1 MRSLRTALLPSEL
14 GRDFGKIWP
23 ASIISNL
30 GDGAMLAAGPL
41 LVASITREPAAV
53 GAAAFIQQL
62 PWLLFAL
69 FSGALVDRL
78 DRRLMIVAA
87 DIFRATVLAGLGAA
101 VLLDTS
107 PLWAIYVALFL
118 LGTAETLA
126 DNASG
131 ALLVSAVPKEHLGKA
146 NARLFATGTLVQ
158 LLGGPPLGALLFA
171 VGAGVP
177 LVFNA
182 VTFAAAAALIAR
194 VAIRPPLPERPGT
207 ALWSEVRDGVRWLWA
222 HAGVRTLACSI
233 LVMNITFCAAFATW
247 VLFARERLGLTETQ
261 FGLLVSVGAVGGLL
275 GMPVYHLL
283 EPRVGSL
290 TLLRAGLVIETTVHL
305 ILALTRSPWVAG
317 ATMAVFGVHAVVWGI
332 VSTTARQLATPE
344 PLMGRVNSVYLLA
357 SVGGAAIGSA
367 LGGVL
372 AQNFGLAAPFAG
384 AFVGMVLMTVVAWRP
399 LRHVSVRRT
408 PAADPV
414 AD

>member
-1 MRSLRTALLPSEL
+1 MRSLGTFLLPSGL
-14 GRDFGKIWP
+14 GSDFRKIWP
-23 ASIISNL
+23 AAIISNL
-30 GDGAMLAAGPL
+30 GDGAMVAAGPL
-41 LVASITREPAAV
+41 LVASITSEPAAV
-53 GAAAFIQQL
+53 GAAAFVQQL

-78 DRRLMIVAA
+78 DRRLMVVAA
-87 DIFRATVLAGLGAA
+87 DLFRATVLAVLGAT
-101 VLLDTS
+101 VLFGTS
-107 PLWAIYVALFL
+107 PLWAIYLSLFL

-126 DNASG
+126 DNASS
-131 ALLVSAVPKEHLGKA
+131 ALLVSAVPKAHVGQA
-146 NARLFATGTLVQ
+146 NARLFASGTVLQ
-158 LLGGPPLGALLFA
+158 QLGGPPLGALLFA

-177 LVFNA
+177 LVFDA
-182 VTFAAAAALIAR
+182 ITFAAAAALVAR
-194 VAIRPPLPERPGT
+194 VAIRPPLPEPSGT
-207 ALWSEVRDGVRWLWA
+207 ALWSEVREGIRWLWH

-247 VLFARERLGLTETQ
+247 VLFARERLGLSETQ
-261 FGLLVSVGAVGGLL
+261 FGLLLSVGAIGAVL
-275 GMPVYHLL
+275 GMPAYHVL

-367 LGGVL
+367 LGAVL
-372 AQNFGLAAPFAG
+372 AQRYGLAAPFAV
-384 AFVGMVLMTVVAWRP
+384 AFVAMVLMTVVAWRP
-399 LRHVSVRRT
+399 LRHVSVRRV
-408 PAADPV
+408 PAVD
-414 AD
+414 

>member
-1 MRSLRTALLPSEL
+1 MRSLGTFLLPSDL
-14 GRDFGKIWP
+14 GSDFRKIWP

-41 LVASITREPAAV
+41 LVASITTEPAAV
-53 GAAAFIQQL
+53 GAAAFVQQL

-78 DRRLMIVAA
+78 DRRLMIVAS
-87 DIFRATVLAGLGAA
+87 DIFRALVLAALGAA
-101 VLLDTS
+101 VLLGSS
-107 PLWAIYVALFL
+107 PLWAIYLSLFL
-118 LGTAETLA
+118 LGTAETFA

-131 ALLVSAVPKEHLGKA
+131 ALLVNAVPRAHLGRA
-146 NARLFATGTLVQ
+146 NARLFASGTVLQ
-158 LLGGPPLGALLFA
+158 QLGGPPLGALLFA

-177 LVFNA
+177 LVFDA

-194 VAIRPPLPERPGT
+194 VAVRPPLPEPSGT
-207 ALWSEVRDGVRWLWA
+207 ALWSEVREGVRWLWH

-261 FGLLVSVGAVGGLL
+261 FGLLVSAGAIGAVF
-275 GMPVYHLL
+275 GMPAYHLL

-372 AQNFGLAAPFAG
+372 AQRFGLAAPFAI
-384 AFVGMVLMTVVAWRP
+384 AFVAMVLMTAVAWRP
-399 LRHVSVRRT
+399 LRHVSVRRV
-408 PAADPV
+408 PAAG
-414 AD
+414 

>member
-1 MRSLRTALLPSEL
+1 MSSFGTFLLPSDL
-14 GRDFGKIWP
+14 GSDFRKIWP
-23 ASIISNL
+23 AAIISNL

-41 LVASITREPAAV
+41 LVASITSEPAAV
-53 GAAAFIQQL
+53 GAAAFVQQL

-87 DIFRATVLAGLGAA
+87 DTFRALVLAGLGAA
-101 VLLDTS
+101 VLLGSS
-107 PLWAIYVALFL
+107 PLWAIYLSLFL

-131 ALLVSAVPKEHLGKA
+131 ALLVSAVPKAHLGRA
-146 NARLFATGTLVQ
+146 NARLFASGTVLQ
-158 LLGGPPLGALLFA
+158 QLGGPPLGALLFA
-171 VGAGVP
+171 VGAGIP
-177 LVFNA
+177 LVLDA

-194 VAIRPPLPERPGT
+194 VAVRPPLPESSGT
-207 ALWSEVRDGVRWLWA
+207 AIWSEVREGVRWLWH

-247 VLFARERLGLTETQ
+247 VLFARERLGLSETQ
-261 FGLLVSVGAVGGLL
+261 FGLLMSVGAIGAVF
-275 GMPVYHLL
+275 GMPAYHLL

-317 ATMAVFGVHAVVWGI
+317 VTMAVFGVHAVVWGI

-372 AQNFGLAAPFAG
+372 AQRFGLAAPFG
-384 AFVGMVLMTVVAWRP
+384 IAFVAMVLMTAVAWRP
-399 LRHVSVRRT
+399 LRNVSVRRV
-408 PAADPV
+408 PAAD
-414 AD
+414 

>member
-1 MRSLRTALLPSEL
+1 MRSLGAVAFPGEL
-14 GRDFGKIWP
+14 GSDFRKIWP

-30 GDGAMLAAGPL
+30 GDGAMAAAGPL

-69 FSGALVDRL
+69 FSGVLVDRL

-87 DIFRATVLAGLGAA
+87 DTFRAIVLVALGIA

-131 ALLVSAVPKEHLGKA
+131 ALLVSAVPKEHLGEA
-146 NARLFATGTLVQ
+146 NARLFASATVLQ
-158 LLGGPPLGALLFA
+158 QLGGPPLGALLFA
-171 VGAGVP
+171 AGAGIP
-177 LVFNA
+177 LVFDA

-194 VAIRPPLPERPGT
+194 VAVRPPLPDHSTR
-207 ALWSEVRDGVRWLWA
+207 AAIWREVHEGVRWLWR
-222 HAGVRTLACSI
+222 HTGVRTLALSI

-261 FGLLVSVGAVGGLL
+261 FGLLISVGAVGGVL
-275 GMPVYHLL
+275 GMPTYHFL
-283 EPRVGSL
+283 EPRVGSV

-305 ILALTRSPWVAG
+305 VLALTRNPWVAG

-332 VSTTARQLATPE
+332 VSTTTRQVATPDA
-344 PLMGRVNSVYLLA
+344 LMGRVNSVYLLA

-367 LGGVL
+367 LGGLL
-372 AQNFGLAAPFAG
+372 AQRYGLAAPFAI
-384 AFVGMVLMTVVAWRP
+384 AFVAMVVMTAVAWRP
-399 LRHVSVRRT
+399 LRHVSVRRV
-408 PAADPV
+408 PAAD
-414 AD
+414 

>member
-1 MRSLRTALLPSEL
+1 MRSLRTFLLPTEL
-14 GRDFGKIWP
+14 GSDFGKIWP

-41 LVASITREPAAV
+41 LVASITREPVAV
-53 GAAAFIQQL
+53 GAAAFVQQL

-87 DIFRATVLAGLGAA
+87 DIFRSIVLGALGIA

-107 PLWAIYVALFL
+107 PLWAVYAALFL

-131 ALLVSAVPKEHLGKA
+131 ALLVSAVPRAQLGKA
-146 NARLFATGTLVQ
+146 NARLFATGTLLQ
-158 LLGGPPLGALLFA
+158 QLGGPPLGALLFA

-177 LVFNA
+177 LVFDA

-194 VAIRPPLPERPGT
+194 VAVRPPAPDASGRT
-207 ALWSEVRDGVRWLWA
+207 ALWTEVREGVRWLWA

-247 VLFARERLGLTETQ
+247 VLFARERLGLSDTQ
-261 FGLLVSVGAVGGLL
+261 FGLLVSVGAIGGLL
-275 GMPVYHLL
+275 GMPVYHVL

-357 SVGGAAIGSA
+357 SVGGAAIGSG
-367 LGGVL
+367 LGGLL
-372 AQNFGLAAPFAG
+372 AQNFGLAAPFAS
-384 AFVGMVLMTVVAWRP
+384 AFVAMVLMTAVAWQP
-399 LRHVSVRRT
+399 LRHVSVRRV
-408 PAADPV
+408 PAAD
-414 AD
+414 

>member
-1 MRSLRTALLPSEL
+1 MSSLRTFLLPAEL
-14 GRDFGKIWP
+14 GPDFRKIWP

-30 GDGAMLAAGPL
+30 GDGALLAAGPL
-41 LVASITREPAAV
+41 LVASITSEPAAV
-53 GAAAFIQQL
+53 GAAAFVQQL

-87 DIFRATVLAGLGAA
+87 DTFRSIVLGALGVA
-101 VLLDTS
+101 VLFGTS
-107 PLWAIYVALFL
+107 PLWAVYAALFL

-131 ALLVSAVPKEHLGKA
+131 ALLVSAVPKEQLGKA
-146 NARLFATGTLVQ
+146 NARLFASGTVLQ
-158 LLGGPPLGALLFA
+158 QLGGPPLGAFLFA

-177 LVFNA
+177 VVFDA

-194 VAIRPPLPERPGT
+194 VAVRPPLPAART
-207 ALWSEVRDGVRWLWA
+207 AIWTDVRDGVRWLWH

-233 LVMNITFCAAFATW
+233 LVMNVTFCAAFATW
-247 VLFARERLGLTETQ
+247 VLFAQERLGLSETQ
-261 FGLLVSVGAVGGLL
+261 FGLLVSVGAVGGVL
-275 GMPVYHLL
+275 GMPVYHVL

-305 ILALTRSPWVAG
+305 VLALTRSPWVAG

-372 AQNFGLAAPFAG
+372 AQQYGLAAPFAI
-384 AFVGMVLMTVVAWRP
+384 AFVAMVLMTAVAWRP

-408 PAADPV
+408 VAADSV
-414 AD
+414 DSD

>member
-1 MRSLRTALLPSEL
+1 MRSLRTFVLRPEL
-14 GRDFGKIWP
+14 GQDFRKIWP
-23 ASIISNL
+23 ASAISNL

-41 LVASITREPAAV
+41 LVASITDEPVAV
-53 GAAAFIQQL
+53 GIAAFVQQL

-69 FSGALVDRL
+69 ISGALVDRL
-78 DRRLMIVAA
+78 DRRRMIVAS
-87 DIFRATVLAGLGAA
+87 DIFRAIVLGALGFA

-107 PLWAIYVALFL
+107 PLWTVYLTLFL
-118 LGTAETLA
+118 LGSAETLA

-146 NARLFATGTLVQ
+146 NARLYTTNTIGNQ
-158 LLGGPPLGALLFA
+158 LGGPPIGALLFA

-177 LVFNA
+177 LVLDA

-194 VAIRPPLPERPGT
+194 VSVRRPVADEPART
-207 ALWSEVRDGVRWLWA
+207 ALWSEVREGVRWLWN
-222 HAGVRTLACSI
+222 HSGVRTLAWVI

-247 VLFARERLGLTETQ
+247 VLFAREQLGLSDTQ
-261 FGLLVSVGAVGGLL
+261 YGLLISAGAIGAAC
-275 GMPVYHLL
+275 GMPVYRVL

-290 TLLRAGLVIETTVHL
+290 ALLRAGLVVETTVHL

-344 PLMGRVNSVYLLA
+344 VLMGRVNSVYLLA
-357 SVGGAAIGSA
+357 AVGGAALGA
-367 LGGVL
+367 LLGGVL
-372 AQNFGLAAPFAG
+372 AQQFGLVAPFAF
-384 AFVGMVLMTVVAWRP
+384 AFVAMVVMTAVAWRP
-399 LRHVSVRRT
+399 LRHVTVRDGVPQR
-408 PAADPV
+408 
-414 AD
+414 

>member
-1 MRSLRTALLPSEL
+1 MRSLRTFLLPSEL
-14 GRDFGKIWP
+14 GSDFRKIWP

-41 LVASITREPAAV
+41 LVASITSEPAAV
-53 GAAAFIQQL
+53 GAAAFVQQV

-87 DIFRATVLAGLGAA
+87 DTFRAIVLGALGVA

-107 PLWAIYVALFL
+107 PLWAVYVALFL

-126 DNASG
+126 DNAAG
-131 ALLVSAVPKEHLGKA
+131 ALLVSAVPKEQLGKA
-146 NARLFATGTLVQ
+146 NARLFASGTVLQ
-158 LLGGPPLGALLFA
+158 QLGGPPLGALLFA

-177 LVFNA
+177 LVFDA

-194 VAIRPPLPERPGT
+194 VAVRPPIPSSERT
-207 ALWSEVRDGVRWLWA
+207 ALWIDVREGVRWLWH

-247 VLFARERLGLTETQ
+247 VLYARERLGLSETQ
-261 FGLLVSVGAVGGLL
+261 FGLLVSVGAIGAVF
-275 GMPVYHLL
+275 GMPAYHLL

-305 ILALTRSPWVAG
+305 ILALTRSPWVAS

-367 LGGVL
+367 VGGVL
-372 AQNFGLAAPFAG
+372 AQRFGLVAPFAA
-384 AFVGMVLMTVVAWRP
+384 AFVAMVLMTAVAWRP
-399 LRHVSVRRT
+399 LRHVSVRRVV
-408 PAADPV
+408 AAE
-414 AD
+414 

>member
-1 MRSLRTALLPSEL
+1 MPSLGTYLLPPGL
-14 GRDFGKIWP
+14 GSDFRKIWP

-41 LVASITREPAAV
+41 LVASITSEPAAV
-53 GAAAFIQQL
+53 GAAAFVQQL

-78 DRRLMIVAA
+78 DRRLMVVAA
-87 DIFRATVLAGLGAA
+87 DIFRAIVLAALGTA
-101 VLLDTS
+101 VLLGS
-107 PLWAIYVALFL
+107 APLWAIYMSLFL

-131 ALLVSAVPKEHLGKA
+131 ALLVTAVPKPHLGQA
-146 NARLFATGTLVQ
+146 NSRLFASGTVLQ
-158 LLGGPPLGALLFA
+158 QLGGPPLGALLFA
-171 VGAGVP
+171 AGAGIP
-177 LVFNA
+177 LVFDA

-194 VAIRPPLPERPGT
+194 VAVRPPLPEPSGT
-207 ALWSEVRDGVRWLWA
+207 ALWHEVREGVTWLW
-222 HAGVRTLACSI
+222 HHTGVRTLACSI

-247 VLFARERLGLTETQ
+247 VLYARERLGLSDTQ
-261 FGLLVSVGAVGGLL
+261 FGLLVAVGAVGGLF
-275 GMPVYHLL
+275 GMPAYHLL

-317 ATMAVFGVHAVVWGI
+317 VTMAVFGVHAVVWGI

-344 PLMGRVNSVYLLA
+344 SLMGRVNSVYLLA

-372 AQNFGLAAPFAG
+372 AQHFGLAAPFAI
-384 AFVGMVLMTVVAWRP
+384 AFVAMVLMTVIAWRP

-408 PAADPV
+408 LAAD
-414 AD
+414 

>member
-1 MRSLRTALLPSEL
+1 MRSLRTFLLPSEL
-14 GRDFGKIWP
+14 GSDFRKIWP
-23 ASIISNL
+23 ATIISNL

-41 LVASITREPAAV
+41 LVASITTEPAAV
-53 GAAAFIQQL
+53 GAAAFVQQL

-87 DIFRATVLAGLGAA
+87 DTFRAVVLGALGVA

-107 PLWAIYVALFL
+107 PLWAVYVALFL

-126 DNASG
+126 DNAAG
-131 ALLVSAVPKEHLGKA
+131 ALLVSAVPKDQLGKA
-146 NARLFATGTLVQ
+146 NARLFASGTVLQ
-158 LLGGPPLGALLFA
+158 QLGGPPLGALLFA
-171 VGAGVP
+171 VGASVP
-177 LVFNA
+177 LMFDA
-182 VTFAAAAALIAR
+182 VTFGAAAALIAR
-194 VAIRPPLPERPGT
+194 VAVRPLPPDSERT
-207 ALWSEVRDGVRWLWA
+207 ALWNDVREGVRWLWH

-247 VLFARERLGLTETQ
+247 VLYARERLGLSETQ
-261 FGLLVSVGAVGGLL
+261 YGLLVSVGAIGAVF
-275 GMPVYHLL
+275 GMPAYHLL

-357 SVGGAAIGSA
+357 SVGGAAIGSG

-372 AQNFGLAAPFAG
+372 AQRFGLVAPFAA
-384 AFVGMVLMTVVAWRP
+384 AFVGMVLMTAVAWRP
-399 LRHVSVRRT
+399 LRHVSVRQV
-408 PAADPV
+408 V
-414 AD
+414 ATE